1 VECNSKASRPFL
13 RLLNNLKF
21 ERATVLLFN
30 DRVVEVE
37 DLTVVPRVEE
47 DLENAEILVPRES
60 FQTIIPVTR

>member
-1 VECNSKASRPFL
+1 M
-13 RLLNNLKF
+13 
-21 ERATVLLFN
+21 LLFN